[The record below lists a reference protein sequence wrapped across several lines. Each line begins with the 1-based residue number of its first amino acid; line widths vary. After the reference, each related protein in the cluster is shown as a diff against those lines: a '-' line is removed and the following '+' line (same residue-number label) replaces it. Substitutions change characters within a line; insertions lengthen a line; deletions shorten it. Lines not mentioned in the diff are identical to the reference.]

1 MARLL
6 RGRYELFAIRGFARR
21 ALVLAFFA
29 GCVATPLARA
39 EVVEEIV
46 AWVNGEIITRSEL
59 EDEEKQMVAEVYR
72 AYSGADLDQKVAELK
87 AGLLKDMIERKILL
101 DRAKS
106 LFQDLNQI
114 KEFYYKGFKEDQK
127 ISDDAEFAKMIAE
140 EGMTVEQFKT
150 RLLETYAPKEVLR
163 VEVRDRISIGDAEVE
178 AFYKQHPEMFLI
190 PAKLSVSE
198 IVLKAPTAE
207 AREQREADAKAV
219 VAELRAGAD
228 FAETARRVSD
238 AGTKDAG
245 GVLGEIVKGD
255 LAADLEE
262 AAMALPAGGISEPI
276 PMSYGFH
283 ILKMDSRVDEQTEKL
298 DDVREKIRTFLTD
311 RKFNEER
318 LKYLD
323 RIRAEAQWCVKAKFR
338 DRVTAELQST
348 MHCRES

>member
-1 MARLL
+1 MTT
-6 RGRYELFAIRGFARR
+6 GPFRR
-21 ALVLAFFA
+21 AAWCALGVSLVAA
-29 GCVATPLARA
+29 PIARA

-46 AWVNGEIITRSEL
+46 AWVNGEIITSSEL
-59 EDEEKQMVAEVYR
+59 EDEEKAMVAEVYR
-72 AYSGADLDQKVAELK
+72 AYTGADLDQRVAELR
-87 AGLLKDMIERKILL
+87 AGLLKEMIERKILL
-101 DRAKS
+101 DRAKA

-127 ISDDAEFAKMIAE
+127 IADDAEFARMIAE

-163 VEVRDRISIGDAEVE
+163 VEVRDRISVGDVEVE
-178 AFYKQHPEMFLI
+178 AFYKEHPEMFLV

-198 IVLKAPTAE
+198 IVLKAPNEE
-207 AREQREADAKAV
+207 ARTKREADAQAI

-228 FAETARRVSD
+228 FAETARRVSE

-245 GVLGEIVKGD
+245 GALGEIVKGD
-255 LAADLEE
+255 LSSVLEVV
-262 AAMALPAGGISEPI
+262 ALALPAGGISDPI

-283 ILKMDSRVDEQTEKL
+283 ILKMDSRVDEHTEKL
-298 DDVREKIRTFLTD
+298 DDVREKIRTYLTD
-311 RKFNEER
+311 RKFSEER

-323 RIRAEAQWCVKAKFR
+323 RIRAEAQWCVKAKYR
-338 DRVTAELQST
+338 DRVTAELQAS